1 MEQKGQNVD
10 AEEHLLDKQSADDR
24 TVPDFF
30 IVKQEF
36 AKVCMHFYA
45 FFSWLIKLHS
55 LEVNITFGLKNQ
67 QFPPTI
73 WAIEH
78 LPNSALMILVNA
90 SFTSLN
96 TSSLNYKERKLVF
109 KIWKSEI

>member
-1 MEQKGQNVD
+1 
-10 AEEHLLDKQSADDR
+10 
-24 TVPDFF
+24 
-30 IVKQEF
+30 
-36 AKVCMHFYA
+36 MHFYA